1 MKYVRLIHRGDT
13 PVPGTE
19 AWGRLSEDERKEVYG
34 AYQAIAETPGVTW
47 RRPRRLRPRTR
58 ARSPGRREAAGRA
71 EGRWNNCGSLS
82 V

>member
-34 AYQAIAETPGVTW
+34 AYQAIAETPGVTR
-47 RRPRRLRPRTR
+47 RRPRRLRSHSSSFTRTP
-58 ARSPGRREAAGRA
+58 SGWP
-71 EGRWNNCGSLS
+71 S
-82 V
+82 